1 MSLSLISSDNP
12 ILHTK
17 CVEVT
22 DIKSQV
28 LPYYM
33 DMLQIIN
40 DNDALGISAN
50 QVGLNYRFFIFK
62 WIFLRVAI
70 NPVVIRHGKEI
81 FINKEGCLSYPLQT
95 ADVERFTV
103 MDVEYTNLSGNKEVK
118 TLKREAAFIFNHE
131 LDHLNGITIF
141 DKKLTINDLLS
152 INNKS

>member
-40 DNDALGISAN
+40 DNNGAVGLAAN
-50 QVGLNYRFFIFK
+50 QCGINYRFFIFSWK
-62 WIFLRVAI
+62 FLRVAI
-70 NPVVIRHGKEI
+70 NPIIVKHGKEI
-81 FINKEGCLSYPLQT
+81 VISKEGCLSYPLQT
-95 ADVERFTV
+95 AEVERFTV
-103 MDVEYTNLSGNKEVK
+103 IDVEYTNLNGNKENK
-118 TLKREAAFIFNHE
+118 TLKSEASFVFQHE

-152 INNKS
+152 VNK